1 MGLFDRGIT
10 PRGGVHRRSN
20 AVGRSPRAPN
30 ALLQQMTRR
39 QLRHVALAL
48 VLLFATPATTLA
60 YVGPGAGFAF
70 VSSIF
75 IIIFTTFLA
84 VLTLLTWPIRW
95 LVQRIRGNK
104 ALAAARTKRVV
115 VLGLDGQD
123 PELTEQFMAEGL
135 LPNFA
140 RLKQRGTFVPLQTT
154 LLAESPVAWTSFQT
168 GCNPGKHRIF
178 DFLVPNRKSHL
189 PELSS
194 ARVDPPRRS
203 LPIGPFRIPLG
214 KPIIHAG
221 RRSQPF
227 WKILG
232 DHGIF
237 STVLRVPITFPAEKF
252 NGVLLSAMAVPDLQ
266 GSQGTYFY
274 FSSDTTE
281 EGRLSLTG
289 GQRVPLTVAD
299 GVGRAAIPGPHN
311 SLRADGGEL
320 TLPLEIRPAST
331 GDAELLVDGVSYPL
345 KPREYTP
352 WVTLPFKAGL
362 GITVRGIVRFYL
374 LETTPNLK
382 LYMTPINIDPDKPAL
397 PISHPFTYAVYLS
410 KTLGRYATL
419 GIAEDT
425 SALNEGVV
433 DEDAFLGQ
441 TYLIHAERERMFFD
455 ALDKTGRGAV
465 VCVFDITDRIQHMF
479 FRHLDDNHPANRGRD
494 SKNRDAIR
502 KLYMEMDD
510 LVGRTMDRI
519 DDDTVLLVMSDHGF
533 KPFRRSVN
541 LNSWLYRHGFM
552 ALKNG
557 GPTGADMFQ
566 DVDWSQTKA
575 YAVGFGGIYLN
586 LAGRETD
593 GVVSPGKEAEEVKR
607 AIQDGLRQLY
617 DDKEQTHPVRE
628 VYDATEVYSGPYVGE
643 APDLIVGFQPGHRA
657 GWISVTGGVSDEEI
671 EDNTRPWSGDHNFN
685 PPDVPGML
693 FCNRPIASTRPSIMD
708 IGPTVLDLF
717 GVAVPD
723 YCDGVSLMPAAA
735 PTAEPN
741 TVVEPAARGAEAAQ

>member
-1 MGLFDRGIT
+1 MK
-10 PRGGVHRRSN
+10 
-20 AVGRSPRAPN
+20 
-30 ALLQQMTRR
+30 
-39 QLRHVALAL
+39 LRHWLRAVLAL
-48 VLLFATPATTLA
+48 VLLLSGPETALA

-84 VLTLLTWPIRW
+84 FLTLLTWPIRW
-95 LVQRIRGNK
+95 VVQRIRGSK
-104 ALAAARTKRVV
+104 AMAAARTKRVV

-135 LPNFA
+135 LPNFE
-140 RLKQRGTFVPLQTT
+140 RLKQQGTFRPLQTT

-189 PELSS
+189 PELCS
-194 ARVDPPRRS
+194 ARVDPPRRT
-203 LPIGPFRIPLG
+203 LPLGPFRIPLG
-214 KPIIHAG
+214 KPVIQAG

-252 NGVLLSAMAVPDLQ
+252 NGVLLSAMSVPDLQ

-274 FSSDTTE
+274 FSSDTAEAATQ
-281 EGRLSLTG
+281 SLTS
-289 GQRVPLTVAD
+289 GQRVPFSVDD
-299 GVGRAAIPGPHN
+299 GVGRAEIPGPQN
-311 SLRADGGEL
+311 SLRADGREL
-320 TLPLEIRPAST
+320 TLPLELRPST
-331 GDAELLVDGVSYPL
+331 PGTDAELIIDGVSYPL
-345 KPREYTP
+345 KRREYTP
-352 WVTLPFKAGL
+352 WITLTFKAGL
-362 GITVRGIVRFYL
+362 GISVRGIVRFYL
-374 LETTPNLK
+374 LETSPHLK

-410 KTLGRYATL
+410 KTQGQYATL
-419 GIAEDT
+419 GLAEDT
-425 SALNEGVV
+425 SALNEGVI

-441 TYLIHAERERMFFD
+441 TYLIHEERERMFFD
-455 ALDKTGRGAV
+455 ALDKTARGAMI
-465 VCVFDITDRIQHMF
+465 CVFDITDRLQHMF
-479 FRHLDDNHPANRGRD
+479 FRHLDENHPANRGRD

-502 KLYMEMDD
+502 TLYKQMDD

-519 DDDTVLLVMSDHGF
+519 DDDTVLVVMSDHGF
-533 KPFRRSVN
+533 KPFRRGVN
-541 LNSWLYRHGFM
+541 LNSWLYNHGFL

-566 DVDWSQTKA
+566 DVDWSKTKA

-586 LAGRETD
+586 LAGRESH
-593 GVVSPGKEAEEVKR
+593 GIVSPGQDAAEVKR

-617 DDKEQTHPVRE
+617 DDEEETHPVRE
-628 VYDATEVYSGPYVGE
+628 VYDANEVYSGPYVGE

-657 GWISVTGGVSDEEI
+657 GWLSVTGGVSDVEI

-693 FCNRPIASTRPSIMD
+693 FCNKKIASSHPSIMD

-717 GVAVPD
+717 GVAIPA
-723 YCDGVSLMPAAA
+723 YCDGVSLMPAPTPAA
-735 PTAEPN
+735 HPN
-741 TVVEPAARGAEAAQ
+741 PVVEPAAREAEAQH